1 MQNRVYIVVIVGIK
15 SARKCCLNKY
25 ETLKAL
31 KLHIETDKTN
41 DLYFIHITLLSLVK

>member
-1 MQNRVYIVVIVGIK
+1 MQTRVYIVAVVAIK
-15 SARKCCLNKY
+15 PARKRCLNKC

-41 DLYFIHITLLSLVK
+41 DLIYFIHITQLSLV